1 VHFYK
6 NSEFDKNL
14 KLESVETELSERY
27 KQTAQYQV
35 VGQLKSYISNRK
47 NEFKDYIKGSNLD
60 KETKTKLNYINK
72 YEKWFLK
79 SAKMQDMEIEGDI
92 LKLSRKI
99 IKNIFKRNKK
109 PNLKFCNMA
118 LDAKVMEITPNGIK
132 ISKKLKS

>member
-1 VHFYK
+1 MHFYK